1 MLFRA
6 EQSVARHAARRRRVR
21 ASARKPSQDAS
32 DSQAATAAAAL
43 AARGVGGH
51 RRHVLDAADLE
62 ARARQ
67 RAQRRLRARPRRLRL
82 VAPRRAQ
89 LDVQRGDAQLLRV
102 AKARA
107 SAPAQTAGACAQRCS
122 IAATRL
128 ALQGNVLGGKHSGV
142 GRGLVA
148 VGLHLHAAWRGAAC
162 SVRVSGVRNTA
173 LRARRGAGSSSPA
186 THGSPPPAR
195 PRRQSGPGVSLRCAA
210 RLASR
215 PGQGFGWISER
226 TGDAHE
232 GLLARQVSDVPGE
245 HARHASAS
253 ATVQA
258 AQRRG
263 GGDPTP
269 TLNPRAAPSGV
280 AAPPRLWRP

>member
-107 SAPAQTAGACAQRCS
+107 SAPAQTAGACVQRCS
-122 IAATRL
+122 VAATRL

-186 THGSPPPAR
+186 THGSPPQRVPAAKAA
-195 PRRQSGPGVSLRCAA
+195 PACRCAA
-210 RLASR
+210 LRVWPAGQARALAGSANA
-215 PGQGFGWISER
+215 PVTR
-226 TGDAHE
+226 TRVSLPDRSVMCLGSTRATQ
-232 GLLARQVSDVPGE
+232 ARQPPC
-245 HARHASAS
+245 RR
-253 ATVQA
+253 
-258 AQRRG
+258 RRG
-263 GGDPTP
+263 AE
-269 TLNPRAAPSGV
+269 AAI
-280 AAPPRLWRP
+280 RQ